1 MSGRETD
8 TERDRERDRLRE
20 RENMLLMIRSVCL
33 IKPSLAGKADRKTHT
48 DFSIRC
54 RSPPT
59 ERERWRTR
67 GMDGWMER
75 ESRLRGRLHDN
86 VERKTFH
93 AVWRFVYTTGSEDAN
108 VWKRLSE
115 CKSRARVSRVQ
126 SIGVCSR
133 HSRLQDCLCFSR
145 FWVSVVST
153 SRCVVSDFF
162 FSI

>member
-93 AVWRFVYTTGSEDAN
+93 AVWRFVYTTMAF
-108 VWKRLSE
+108 
-115 CKSRARVSRVQ
+115 RAPKTQTFENGFQ
-126 SIGVCSR
+126 SASHAHVY
-133 HSRLQDCLCFSR
+133 HVFSL
-145 FWVSVVST
+145 
-153 SRCVVSDFF
+153 
-162 FSI
+162 